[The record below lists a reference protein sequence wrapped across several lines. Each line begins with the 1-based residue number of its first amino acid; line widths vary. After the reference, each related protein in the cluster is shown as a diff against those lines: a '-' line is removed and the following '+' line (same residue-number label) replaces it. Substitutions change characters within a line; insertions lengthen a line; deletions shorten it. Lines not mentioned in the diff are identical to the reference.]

1 MLMVS
6 RADSPPVTSLAMAE
20 ADGVVGIAEEAGPG
34 TAPGPEAADEAMA
47 GVGAGAG
54 DAVSVGDGAEEAVGV
69 GMAGAG
75 AGAAGAIGAVGAG
88 AVGAIGAAGAV
99 GAGAV
104 GAGAIGAG
112 ATVGTGAIGAGA
124 TVGTGVALIPGTLDI
139 ATRIFTCCSFVKCK
153 KDPFSWVILLTPSLN
168 CFWRNAG
175 VQSMNLLFNCISS
188 FISVLR

>member
-6 RADSPPVTSLAMAE
+6 RADSSPVTSLAMAE

-34 TAPGPEAADEAMA
+34 TAPGPEAADEAMD

-54 DAVSVGDGAEEAVGV
+54 DAVSVGDGAEEAVGAGV
-69 GMAGAG
+69 AGAG
-75 AGAAGAIGAVGAG
+75 
-88 AVGAIGAAGAV
+88 AGAV
-99 GAGAV
+99 GAGAI

-139 ATRIFTCCSFVKCK
+139 ATSIFTCCSFVKCK